1 MSMPSSPLN
10 HFVCFLYK
18 LIWMQNLLIPILL
31 VISPALACNIQWPN
45 GTDVT
50 FNWWQCN
57 SGPVQFYNAT
67 PSDVNGNYEYPI
79 HLGKPL
85 VVSMDMLNPKNVYT
99 NPNLLASVNLW
110 SWGTSLGGCSWSSIP
125 TLGLLKDLNACESGV
140 PCPVQTGRQWLSA
153 TVDFSKFQAIINM
166 LKDNA
171 PYQLQLTLH
180 DKKSGD
186 TSCLMAQ
193 ARAYI
198 H

>member
-1 MSMPSSPLN
+1 
-10 HFVCFLYK
+10 
-18 LIWMQNLLIPILL
+18 MQNLLVSILL
-31 VISPALACNIQWPN
+31 IISPALACNIQWPN

-57 SGPVQFYNAT
+57 SGPVQFFNAT

-85 VVSMDMLNPKNVYT
+85 CQPL
-99 NPNLLASVNLW
+99 
-110 SWGTSLGGCSWSSIP
+110 SWGTSLGGCSWSPIP

-140 PCPVQTGRQWLSA
+140 PCPVKTGRQWLSA
-153 TVDFSKFQAIINM
+153 TIDFSKFQAIINM

-186 TSCLMAQ
+186 NSCLMAQ